1 VTAGRPATALT
12 ERGILMVMQSL
23 SQGGADRVAVHLAN
37 GFVRAGIPTRIA
49 LMRDLAESQAAL
61 RAMLDPAI
69 QIVGAGRPLGL
80 RLSRAGPPLGHR
92 HLERARG
99 VRFLRRQIEAFS
111 PAVVL
116 APTDNMGLITALS
129 RNGRTNS
136 TGFAMKLTNALD
148 RPGSGA
154 LKTRYRRRLFDF
166 IFQRLD
172 LVLALSDAERRQLA
186 GLYPS
191 RAAIFQTVPNPYVS
205 DAMLGGTARRDR
217 RRPPR
222 LLAAGRIVPQ
232 KRFDLLL
239 DAFARIADKEARL
252 VILGD
257 GPLRPSLEARAQ
269 ALGIAD
275 RVEMPGYTADV
286 LARLRDSDLF
296 VLSSDY
302 EGLPA
307 VIVEALASGVPVV
320 TTDSFLAAREM
331 LDGTGSCA
339 VVPIG
344 DADALAAAIDRSLA
358 TRSPPGELRA
368 IALPYRI
375 EAAVA
380 AHIDALGRLVE
391 RSHAAAA

>member
-1 VTAGRPATALT
+1 MTAGPATVLT

-23 SQGGADRVAVHLAN
+23 SQGGADRVAVLFAN
-37 GFVRAGIPTRIA
+37 GFARSGIPTRIA
-49 LMRDLAESQAAL
+49 LMRDLAEGRPEPS
-61 RAMLDPAI
+61 AMLDPAVHI
-69 QIVGAGRPLGL
+69 IGAGPALGL
-80 RLSRAGPPLGHR
+80 RFSRAGPPLGHR

-116 APTDNMGLITALS
+116 APTDDMGLITALS
-129 RNGRTNS
+129 RSGRTNS
-136 TGFAMKLTNALD
+136 TLFAIKLTNALH
-148 RPGSGA
+148 RPGNGA
-154 LKTRYRRRLFDF
+154 LKTLYRRRLFDF

-186 GLYPS
+186 ELYPS
-191 RAAIFQTVPNPYVS
+191 RAAIFETVPNPYVS
-205 DAMLGGTARRDR
+205 DEMLSESARPR
-217 RRPPR
+217 RKGSPR
-222 LLAAGRIVPQ
+222 LLAAGRMVPQ

-239 DAFARIADKEARL
+239 DAFARIAERDARL

-257 GPLRPSLEARAQ
+257 GPSRHSLEALARS
-269 ALGIAD
+269 LGIAD

-286 LARLRDSDLF
+286 AARLRDSDLF

-307 VIVEALASGVPVV
+307 VVLEAFASNVPVV
-320 TTDSFLAAREM
+320 TTDSFLAAREL
-331 LDGTGSCA
+331 LDGLGSCA
-339 VVPIG
+339 VVPIR
-344 DADALAAAIDRSLA
+344 DVDALAGAIDRSLA
-358 TRSPPGELRA
+358 TKARPGVLRA
-368 IALPYRI
+368 VALPYRI
-375 EAAVA
+375 EAAIA

>member
-1 VTAGRPATALT
+1 
-12 ERGILMVMQSL
+12 MVMQSL
-23 SQGGADRVAVHLAN
+23 SQGGADRVAVLLAN
-37 GFVRAGIPTRIA
+37 GFARAGIPTRIA
-49 LMRDLAESQAAL
+49 LMRDLAEGQAEL
-61 RAMLDPAI
+61 SAMLDPAV
-69 QIVGAGRPLGL
+69 QIIGAGPALGL

-99 VRFLRRQIEAFS
+99 VRFLRRQIVAFL
-111 PAVVL
+111 PAAVL

-136 TGFAMKLTNALD
+136 IPFAMKLTNALH

-154 LKTRYRRRLFDF
+154 LKSLYRRRLFDF

-172 LVLALSDAERRQLA
+172 LVLTLSDAEQRQLA
-186 GLYPS
+186 ELYPE

-205 DAMLGGTARRDR
+205 DAMLGETVRRDR
-217 RRPPR
+217 RRSPR
-222 LLAAGRIVPQ
+222 LLAAGRMVTQ

-239 DAFARIADKEARL
+239 DAFARIAERDARL

-257 GPLRPSLEARAQ
+257 GPLRPTLEARVQ

-275 RVEMPGYTADV
+275 RVEMPGYTMDV
-286 LARLRDSDLF
+286 TAHLRDCDLF
-296 VLSSDY
+296 VVSSDY

-307 VIVEALASGVPVV
+307 VVLEALASNVPVV
-320 TTDSFLAAREM
+320 TTDSFLAAREV
-331 LDGTGSCA
+331 LDGVGSCA
-339 VVPIG
+339 VVPIR
-344 DADALAAAIDRSLA
+344 DVDALAGAIDRSLA
-358 TRSPPGELRA
+358 TRATPGVLRA

-375 EAAVA
+375 EAAIA